1 MLTLL
6 LFFLHTGFT
15 GERTWVK
22 VPAATLTI
30 FFACILPCVAFGVV
44 DQKNTDNAI
53 GPKEA
58 LLGQAIGG
66 LFFAFFSG
74 QPLVIIATTAP
85 LCLYTQIVFRIADSL
100 EVDFFDLF
108 AAVGLWNGFF
118 LLLYVLFDLSK
129 LMVYCTRSIEE
140 IFATFIFF
148 AFIIDGVNLCVE
160 SFTKNYCFY
169 ASNINTT
176 AEEFVGEM
184 ASCAPGRS
192 IVFILLMSGTLIAA
206 LLLYNFSTT

>member
-1 MLTLL
+1 M
-6 LFFLHTGFT
+6 
-15 GERTWVK
+15 K
-22 VPAATLTI
+22 VPAATLTL

-44 DQKNTDNAI
+44 NQKNTGALM

-66 LFFAFFSG
+66 LVFAFFAG

-85 LCLYTQIVFRIADSL
+85 LCLYTQIVYRIAESL
-100 EVDFFDLF
+100 EVDFLDLF

-118 LLLYVLFDLSK
+118 LLLYVLFDLSQ

-148 AFIIDGVNLCVE
+148 AFIVDGLNLCVE
-160 SFTKNYCFY
+160 SFTENYCFPSDVFSSS
-169 ASNINTT
+169 SNISV
-176 AEEFVGEM
+176 EELIRE
-184 ASCAPGRS
+184 AAQCAPERS
-192 IVFILLMSGTLIAA
+192 IVFVLLMCGTLIAA